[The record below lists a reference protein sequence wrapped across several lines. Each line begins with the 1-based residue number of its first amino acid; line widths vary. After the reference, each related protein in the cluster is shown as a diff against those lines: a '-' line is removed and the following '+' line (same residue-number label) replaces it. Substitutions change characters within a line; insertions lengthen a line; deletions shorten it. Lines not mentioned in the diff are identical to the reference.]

1 MRRFRSQGV
10 MESRLSTLRRESAP
24 DPLRTQRRLCSV
36 GGLTFEE
43 MRFLT
48 LRLSLLQYG
57 LLAGLVGLAGC
68 ESRERSGAPEQV
80 VTTINVEHGSGALP
94 TVSFNVVLSSDGA
107 AAIWRDD
114 GDRVSKMSAGEIARG
129 LTALGAKRND
139 QILIYAEHD
148 PAHGDMLELV
158 KSLRDQGFPSVTLV
172 TPGGWVPPE
181 PGSTKIDDR
190 N

>member
-1 MRRFRSQGV
+1 
-10 MESRLSTLRRESAP
+10 
-24 DPLRTQRRLCSV
+24 LRTLWLLCSASGLIQGDEVPKLRARLHV
-36 GGLTFEE
+36 GLIA
-43 MRFLT
+43 LV
-48 LRLSLLQYG
+48 
-57 LLAGLVGLAGC
+57 VGLASC
-68 ESRERSGAPEQV
+68 ESRDQSGRPEQV

-94 TVSFNVVLSSDGA
+94 SVSFNVVLSSDGTA
-107 AAIWRDD
+107 AVWRYDS
-114 GDRVSKMSAGEIARG
+114 DRVLKMDAGEIALG